1 MKSGNYVLSS
11 VYKCESP
18 ESFLKIAHTKLRYDT
33 SMPNRRAHIHTDLH
47 QDCKPYT
54 IKQINKFSMNTAD
67 KVVCF

>member
-11 VYKCESP
+11 VYKYESR

-33 SMPNRRAHIHTDLH
+33 SMPDRRAHIHTDLH

-54 IKQINKFSMNTAD
+54 IKQINKFNMNKAD
-67 KVVCF
+67 KVLFF